1 MMVPTSE
8 VSLAKV
14 STRDLL
20 GEYTVLLNRHGI
32 DSSQASDFLE
42 AHKSDTQF
50 VQLAE
55 TARWLKKALTAPAVP
70 GASQT

>member
-1 MMVPTSE
+1 
-8 VSLAKV
+8 
-14 STRDLL
+14 
-20 GEYTVLLNRHGI
+20 LNRHGI